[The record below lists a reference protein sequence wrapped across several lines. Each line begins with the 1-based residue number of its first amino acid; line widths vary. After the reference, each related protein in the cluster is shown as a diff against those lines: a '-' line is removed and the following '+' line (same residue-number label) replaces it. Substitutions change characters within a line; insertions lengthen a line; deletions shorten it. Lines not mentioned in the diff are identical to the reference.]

1 MVNRQRPPVVVSA
14 CLLGQRCRYDGG
26 HRDSPIVRG
35 ALADREV
42 VPVCPEELGGL
53 GTPRPAAELR
63 GGDGRA
69 VLAATGRIVTLT
81 GADCTEAFLRGAEAA
96 LERARAAGARE
107 AILKDRSPSCG
118 VSQVHQDGGVHPGS
132 GVFAALLKANEFV
145 VRADADLRDGEVRE
159 MRPRPPGWQRSR
171 RP

>member
-1 MVNRQRPPVVVSA
+1 MVNQQRPPVVVSA

-26 HRDSPIVRG
+26 HKDSPIVRG
-35 ALADREV
+35 ALAHREV
-42 VPVCPEELGGL
+42 LPVCPEELGGL

-69 VLAATGRIVTLT
+69 VLMATGRVTT
-81 GADCTEAFLRGAEAA
+81 RAGVDCTQAFLRGAEAA
-96 LERARAAGARE
+96 LERAKTVGARE

-118 VSQVHQDGGVHPGS
+118 VSLVHQDGEVRPGS

-145 VRADADLRDGEVRE
+145 VRADADLGDGEVRE
-159 MRPRPPGWQRSR
+159 MRPRPPGWQRPR